1 MVQVTTPKNL
11 QSKDDAAENLQE
23 EVLFQKKEGEEK
35 KQSKAKYNYKKRDP
49 SLFNFFFFLNRQA
62 KQ

>member
-11 QSKDDAAENLQE
+11 QSKDDAAQNLQE

-49 SLFNFFFFLNRQA
+49 SLFNFFFFE
-62 KQ
+62 

>member
-11 QSKDDAAENLQE
+11 QSKDDAAENLKE
-23 EVLFQKKEGEEK
+23 EVLFQKKEGGK
-35 KQSKAKYNYKKRDP
+35 KRSKAKYNYKKRDP
-49 SLFNFFFFLNRQA
+49 SLFFFFLNRQA